1 MSGGCSRLALGAGFC
16 AMMGCSGAPSR
27 SILGAYFPSWMVCA
41 LIGIAAALV
50 ARAILK
56 STGVLA
62 ELPAPVVVL
71 FAVAVATTFAI
82 WLIWL
87 S

>member
-1 MSGGCSRLALGAGFC
+1 M
-16 AMMGCSGAPSR
+16 
-27 SILGAYFPSWMVCA
+27 ICA
-41 LIGIAAALV
+41 LLGIAAALV
-50 ARAILK
+50 VRAILK

-71 FAVAVATTFAI
+71 FAVAIATTFGI